1 MADRSR
7 SSFVR
12 DKKYPKSPGYSK
24 LFPGASVD
32 SGFSNSSDGRDICAS
47 TAGEDT
53 RETISIS
60 WENIDVFVE
69 IPGPSFLKRLC
80 FGAGEQEKP
89 TSKQVLF
96 NGRYTCSLRRWVYV
110 VANFQ
115 LLLIEPIFSLWLF
128 NESC

>member
-7 SSFVR
+7 FSFVR
-12 DKKYPKSPGYSK
+12 DKKYPNSPGYSK
-24 LFPGASVD
+24 LIPGASVD
-32 SGFSNSSDGRDICAS
+32 SGFSNSSDGRDICASLPGSS

-80 FGAGEQEKP
+80 FGAREHEKP

-96 NGRYTCSLRRWVYV
+96 NGRYTCRIRR
-110 VANFQ
+110 
-115 LLLIEPIFSLWLF
+115 
-128 NESC
+128 